1 MRHGRTAA
9 LFVILKESPT
19 TVFNAKHEAK
29 MSKTLIAC
37 IQNEKINISSN
48 GVRGA
53 CYLVQHCLNEQKT
66 IPPTVLTAY
75 VKSMN
80 HISNEVKQ
88 LLAKTCIY
96 LAKVVPQEK
105 ASNDFLKALIP
116 MLVNGTKEKN
126 GYVKSN
132 SEIALV
138 NILRLKN
145 GEEVYQ
151 QVLQILDA
159 GARDSLSDVVTKVAN
174 RALAPSFGR
183 DEDIDDTLL
192 T

>member
-1 MRHGRTAA
+1 MC
-9 LFVILKESPT
+9 
-19 TVFNAKHEAK
+19 
-29 MSKTLIAC
+29 KTLIAC
-37 IQNEKINISSN
+37 IQNEKINIASN

-53 CYLVQHCLNEQKT
+53 CYLIQHCLIEEKA
-66 IPPTVLTAY
+66 IPPTVLTAF

-88 LLAKTCIY
+88 LLAKTCIH

-105 ASNDFLKALIP
+105 TSGDFLKTLIP

-138 NILRLKN
+138 SILRLNK

-151 QVLQILDA
+151 KVLQLLDA
-159 GARDSLSDVVTKVAN
+159 GARDSLSDVVTKVLH
-174 RALAPSFGR
+174 RALAPSGK
-183 DEDIDDTLL
+183 DDNIDDTLL

>member
-1 MRHGRTAA
+1 M
-9 LFVILKESPT
+9 
-19 TVFNAKHEAK
+19 FNAKYEAK
-29 MSKTLIAC
+29 VVKTLVAC
-37 IQNEKINISSN
+37 IQNERINIASN

-53 CYLVQHCLNEQKT
+53 CYLIQHCLTET
-66 IPPTVLTAY
+66 IAIPPTVLSAY

-88 LLAKTCIY
+88 LLPKTCIY
-96 LAKVVPQEK
+96 LSKVVTNEK
-105 ASNDFLKALIP
+105 TSAEFLKALIP

-132 SEIALV
+132 SEIALIS
-138 NILRLKN
+138 ILRLKN
-145 GEEVYQ
+145 GEEMYEN
-151 QVLQILDA
+151 VLQILDP
-159 GARDSLSDVVTKVAN
+159 GARDSLSDVVTKVLH
-174 RALAPSFGR
+174 RALAPSGK